1 MKNPVLNYLKL
12 LGGLT
17 VRKNS
22 VSRIRG
28 RLGCL
33 ILGGKVIIRY
43 PVFLVR
49 ESQEG
54 EKEWIF

>member
-1 MKNPVLNYLKL
+1 MDIPMINYLKL

-33 ILGGKVIIRY
+33 ILGEKVIH
-43 PVFLVR
+43 
-49 ESQEG
+49 
-54 EKEWIF
+54 EKWRTG

>member
-1 MKNPVLNYLKL
+1 MDIPVLNYLKL

-28 RLGCL
+28 RLRCL
-33 ILGGKVIIRY
+33 ILGGKVIH
-43 PVFLVR
+43 
-49 ESQEG
+49 
-54 EKEWIF
+54 EKWRTG